1 MGARSKM
8 SLLDQHSD
16 LKKKAEGERF
26 KHISHVGQPHVDGII
41 HCTCH
46 FIYFGHFFRVQRQ
59 HNPFMHEVNM
69 ALKKKSIVL
78 KQC

>member
-26 KHISHVGQPHVDGII
+26 KHISHVGQRHVDGIV

-46 FIYFGHFFRVQRQ
+46 FIYFGHFFT
-59 HNPFMHEVNM
+59 
-69 ALKKKSIVL
+69 AA
-78 KQC
+78 